1 MRGGWTG
8 AAWAASAAVVAGLTV
23 ATSGSLSAQ
32 QNNSQA
38 QPSIMVDQPGTAS
51 SQSAQPPKPDKSKRA
66 RVKTPAAER
75 NPDLDAAD
83 ELAPSQISQP
93 MPARAAM
100 PTRTHTTDLTAPPAA
115 AGGPP
120 AAAGGKPPRANP
132 HLVVTCSGAFAK
144 DSSHLKLA
152 MAYDLKNV
160 DFSEVDAGAGK
171 TMASIIYPKDP
182 KRRLEVWWQEPERRK
197 DTYLIAING
206 QSTWAGPDGLRL
218 GLNLA
223 DLEKLNRKPFKL
235 RGFDK
240 DSIASVTDWDGGTLS
255 ALPGG
260 CKAGVMLRADAKVP
274 PTTLS
279 ALPAEREFFSI
290 DPAIRAANPAV
301 SEILIGY

>member
-1 MRGGWTG
+1 MGGGWTG
-8 AAWAASAAVVAGLTV
+8 AAWAASAAVVAGLAV
-23 ATSGSLSAQ
+23 AMSGSLSAQ
-32 QNNSQA
+32 SNPQA
-38 QPSIMVDQPGTAS
+38 QPSIMAEEKPEAAPSQPP
-51 SQSAQPPKPDKSKRA
+51 QPPKPAKSKRA
-66 RVKTPAAER
+66 RVQTPPAEK

-100 PTRTHTTDLTAPPAA
+100 PTRTRTTDLTAPAAA
-115 AGGPP
+115 AG
-120 AAAGGKPPRANP
+120 AKPSRANP
-132 HLVVTCSGAFAK
+132 RLVVACSGAFAK

-160 DFSEVDAGAGK
+160 DFSEVDAGSGK

-182 KRRLEVWWQEPERRK
+182 KRRLEVWWLEPERRK

-218 GLNLA
+218 GLSLA

-235 RGFDK
+235 KGFDK
-240 DSIASVTDWDGGTLS
+240 DSVASVTDWDGGTLA

-260 CKAGVMLRADAKVP
+260 CKAGVLLHADAKVP

-279 ALPAEREFFSI
+279 ALPADREFFSV
-290 DPAIRAANPAV
+290 DPAMRAANPSV

>member
-1 MRGGWTG
+1 MDRRGLGGRRRGNCGLGGGDERFAVG
-8 AAWAASAAVVAGLTV
+8 AAKQLAGPALHHGRSARNRFVTIGAAAEACEIQAGACENACRRKEPRSRRRRRACTV
-23 ATSGSLSAQ
+23 A
-32 QNNSQA
+32 
-38 QPSIMVDQPGTAS
+38 DF
-51 SQSAQPPKPDKSKRA
+51 
-66 RVKTPAAER
+66 
-75 NPDLDAAD
+75 AAD
-83 ELAPSQISQP
+83 AGASRDANPHAHDRPDSATGSG
-93 MPARAAM
+93 RA
-100 PTRTHTTDLTAPPAA
+100 TSS
-115 AGGPP
+115 G
-120 AAAGGKPPRANP
+120 GGKPPRANP

-235 RGFDK
+235 KGFDK

-260 CKAGVMLRADAKVP
+260 CKAGVMLRADVKVP

-279 ALPAEREFFSI
+279 ALPADREFFSI
-290 DPAIRAANPAV
+290 DPAMRAANPAV